1 MNWTHVKLI
10 FQREIRDQLRDRRT
24 MFTIFFLPLL
34 LYPLM
39 GMLMF
44 EVAQFHRDGRVT
56 IGIVGSS
63 HLQSELPLLSE
74 DSDAKVDWKPIALEE
89 SLVCQLAE
97 YEAKRKVCNAEA
109 VATSMQQEVETLL
122 KSECVDAI
130 AIIPPQFATDPWN
143 SSIQIVCNQR
153 WERSVQAA
161 TLFDARIASAHQT
174 WMRQKLAASS
184 TDVKSL
190 DEPRLNI
197 IDVASPAT
205 KRSLIWSKILP
216 FVMLVWALTGAF
228 YPAIDL
234 CAGEKERGT
243 LETLLCSPARRRE
256 IVWGKL
262 LTIMCFSLGTA
273 LLNLFSMYT
282 TALVVVNR
290 FAGSGVSQMAEAM
303 GPLPIRSMGWLILL
317 VVPIAAMFSAI
328 ALAVASLARS
338 TKEGQYYLMPLM
350 LVGMPLVMLPMI
362 PGVTLSPGTCIIP
375 ITGAV
380 LLSKTLMDGEYMN
393 AILYL
398 PTVIAVTV
406 FCILLATRWAV
417 RQFESESVMFRDSA
431 RSSLKQWLRDAWRQ
445 REDTP
450 TANESLLCGLL
461 ILVCLFFG
469 RLSMSTSQ
477 LTWETIV
484 STTLVIQL
492 GMMLGPAL
500 IMATM
505 LTKSVIRSLRLTQ
518 PTWVD
523 LATVV
528 LLAGALHPTYTVLAT
543 AISNEYRL
551 GEETTSM
558 LQQFD
563 GLLAS
568 APIGGVI
575 LILALLPAISE
586 ELVFRGFLFSGLQ
599 RNNGHVRAILATSL
613 LFGLSHGVL
622 QQSITASIMGLL
634 LGWIAY
640 KTGGVVCSIVFH
652 FVHNSISMLLATHG
666 SRGDAVPSW
675 MEWAISTDQGHWAY
689 SDLWCTL
696 SVGVSICLIAWLVS
710 KQPRS
715 HGTGNEGCAHVL
727 SPNNSDD
734 PNRLQSFLEKS

>member
-39 GMLMF
+39 GMVMF

-56 IGIVGSS
+56 LGIVGTS
-63 HLQSELPLLSE
+63 QFEPDLSLFA
-74 DSDAKVDWKPIALEE
+74 DDTPSKIDWKPLSLDE
-89 SLVCQLAE
+89 SMVCRFAE
-97 YEAKRKVCNAEA
+97 YDAERKKSEGGGTVS
-109 VATSMQQEVETLL
+109 SMQQEVEALL
-122 KSECVDAI
+122 KSERVDAI
-130 AIIPPQFATDPWN
+130 AIFPPQFATEPWN
-143 SSIQIVCNQR
+143 TSIQVVCNQR

-161 TLFDARIASAHQT
+161 SLFHERVAFAHQT
-174 WMRQKLAASS
+174 WMRKKLSETS
-184 TDVKSL
+184 TDIKTL
-190 DEPRLNI
+190 DAPRLDV
-197 IDVASPAT
+197 IDVATSAT

-262 LTIMCFSLGTA
+262 LTVMCFSLGTA

-303 GPLPIRSMGWLILL
+303 GPLPIRSMGWLLLL
-317 VVPIAAMFSAI
+317 VVPIAAMFSAV

-362 PGVTLSPGTCIIP
+362 PGVTLSPGTCVIP
-375 ITGAV
+375 VTGAV
-380 LLSKTLMDGEYMN
+380 LLSKTLMDGEYLN

-431 RSSLKQWLRDAWRQ
+431 RSSIKHWLRDAWRQ

-477 LTWETIV
+477 LTWGTIV
-484 STTLVIQL
+484 STTLIIQL

-518 PTWVD
+518 PSLID
-523 LATVV
+523 LAAVV

-599 RNNGHVRAILATSL
+599 RNNGHLRAILATSL

-622 QQSITASIMGLL
+622 QQSITATIMGLL

-652 FVHNSISMLLATHG
+652 FVHNAISMLLATHG

-675 MEWAISTDQGHWAY
+675 MEWAISVEQGRWAY

-710 KQPRS
+710 KQAKVCVADS
-715 HGTGNEGCAHVL
+715 HGHSKTISL
-727 SPNNSDD
+727 KSDEAKRV
-734 PNRLQSFLEKS
+734 PSLCEKT

>member
-10 FQREIRDQLRDRRT
+10 FQREVRDQLRDRRT

-39 GMLMF
+39 GMVMF
-44 EVAQFHRDGRVT
+44 EVAQFHRNGRVT
-56 IGIVGSS
+56 IGIAGVPHIHSD
-63 HLQSELPLLSE
+63 LPLFPEGSN
-74 DSDAKVDWKPIALEE
+74 AKIDWKPVALEE
-89 SLVCQLAE
+89 SLVCRLAE
-97 YEAKRKVCNAEA
+97 HKAKLRESVSEV
-109 VATSMQQEVETLL
+109 VANSIQQEVEALL
-122 KSECVDAI
+122 KSEGVDAI
-130 AIIPPQFATDPWN
+130 AIIPPQFAAEPWN
-143 SSIQIVCNQR
+143 SSIQVVCNQR

-161 TLFDARIASAHQT
+161 TLFHERVSSAHQT
-174 WMRQKLAASS
+174 WIRRKLAS
-184 TDVKSL
+184 TSTHVGTL
-190 DEPRLNI
+190 DEPQLNI
-197 IDVASPAT
+197 IDVASPET

-262 LTIMCFSLGTA
+262 LTVMCFSLGTA

-282 TALVVVNR
+282 TALVVLNR
-290 FAGSGVSQMAEAM
+290 FAGSGVSEMAEAM
-303 GPLPIRSMGWLILL
+303 RPLPIRSMGWLILL
-317 VVPIAAMFSAI
+317 VIPIAAMFSAI

-338 TKEGQYYLMPLM
+338 TKEGQYYLMPLI

-362 PGVTLSPGTCIIP
+362 PGVTLSPGTCVIP
-375 ITGAV
+375 VTGAV
-380 LLSKTLMDGEYMN
+380 LLSKTLMDGEYVN

-431 RSSLKQWLRDAWRQ
+431 RSSLKHWLRDAWRQ

-469 RLSMSTSQ
+469 RLSMSTSE

-484 STTLVIQL
+484 SSTLIIQI

-518 PTWVD
+518 PSLID
-523 LATVV
+523 LAAVV

-551 GEETTSM
+551 GEETTNM

-599 RNNGHVRAILATSL
+599 RNNGHLRAILATSL

-622 QQSITASIMGLL
+622 QQSITATIMGLL
-634 LGWIAY
+634 LGWLAY

-652 FVHNSISMLLATHG
+652 FVHNAISMLLATHG

-675 MEWAISTDQGHWAY
+675 MEWAISLDQGHWAY

-696 SVGVSICLIAWLVS
+696 SVGVSICLIAWIVT
-710 KQPRS
+710 KQPRCYES
-715 HGTGNEGCAHVL
+715 GNHVVIAI
-727 SPNNSDD
+727 
-734 PNRLQSFLEKS
+734 K

>member
-1 MNWTHVKLI
+1 MKLI

-63 HLQSELPLLSE
+63 HIQSELPLLSE
-74 DSDAKVDWKPIALEE
+74 DSNAKVDWKTVTLDE
-89 SLVCQLAE
+89 SLVCRLAE
-97 YEAKRKVCNAEA
+97 YEAKRKDSQSEA
-109 VATSMQQEVETLL
+109 VASSMQQEIEALL
-122 KSECVDAI
+122 KSESVDAI
-130 AIIPPQFATDPWN
+130 AIIPSQFATEPWN
-143 SSIQIVCNQR
+143 TPIKVICNQR

-161 TLFDARIASAHQT
+161 VLFQARITSTHQS
-174 WMRQKLAASS
+174 WIRQKLAASS
-184 TDVKSL
+184 DDEKSL
-190 DEPRLNI
+190 DEPQLNV
-197 IDVASPAT
+197 IDVAPPAA

-262 LTIMCFSLGTA
+262 LTVMCFSLGTA

-290 FAGSGVSQMAEAM
+290 FADSGVSQMAEAM

-317 VVPIAAMFSAI
+317 VVPIATMFSAI

-406 FCILLATRWAV
+406 FCILLATRWAI

-445 REDTP
+445 RGDTP

-477 LTWETIV
+477 LAWETIV

-518 PTWVD
+518 PSWVD
-523 LATVV
+523 LASMV
-528 LLAGALHPTYTVLAT
+528 LLAGALHPSYTVLAA

-666 SRGDAVPSW
+666 SRGDAVPVW

-696 SVGVSICLIAWLVS
+696 SVGVSICLIAWLAS
-710 KQPRS
+710 RQPQS
-715 HGTGNEGCAHVL
+715 PGMGNERCSNVL
-727 SPNNSDD
+727 SPNHSDD
-734 PNRLQSFLEKS
+734 SKRLQSFLEKS

>member
-1 MNWTHVKLI
+1 MNWTHIKLI

-39 GMLMF
+39 GMVMF
-44 EVAQFHRDGRVT
+44 EVAQFHRNGRVT
-56 IGIVGSS
+56 IGVTGVSHIHSDLLLFPEGSN
-63 HLQSELPLLSE
+63 
-74 DSDAKVDWKPIALEE
+74 AKIDWKPVALEE
-89 SLVCQLAE
+89 SLVCRLAE
-97 YEAKRKVCNAEA
+97 HKAKLRESLSEV
-109 VATSMQQEVETLL
+109 VANSIQQEVEALL
-122 KSECVDAI
+122 KSEGVDAI
-130 AIIPPQFATDPWN
+130 AIIPPQFATEPWN
-143 SSIQIVCNQR
+143 SSIQVVCNQR

-161 TLFDARIASAHQT
+161 TLFHERVSSAHQT
-174 WMRQKLAASS
+174 WIRRKLASTS
-184 TDVKSL
+184 TDVGTL
-190 DEPRLNI
+190 DEPQLNI

-205 KRSLIWSKILP
+205 KQSLIWSKILP

-262 LTIMCFSLGTA
+262 LTVMCFSLGTA

-282 TALVVVNR
+282 TALVVLNR
-290 FAGSGVSQMAEAM
+290 FAGSGVSEMTEAM
-303 GPLPIRSMGWLILL
+303 QPLPIRSMGWLILL
-317 VVPIAAMFSAI
+317 VIPIAAMFSAI

-338 TKEGQYYLMPLM
+338 TKEGQYYLMPLI

-362 PGVTLSPGTCIIP
+362 PGVTLSPGTCVIP
-375 ITGAV
+375 VTGAV

-431 RSSLKQWLRDAWRQ
+431 RSSLKHWLRDAWRQ

-450 TANESLLCGLL
+450 TANESLLGGLL

-469 RLSMSTSQ
+469 RLSMSTSE

-484 STTLVIQL
+484 SSTLIIQI

-518 PTWVD
+518 PSLVD
-523 LATVV
+523 LAAVV

-551 GEETTSM
+551 GEETTNM

-599 RNNGHVRAILATSL
+599 RNNGHLRAILATSL

-622 QQSITASIMGLL
+622 QQSITATIMGLL
-634 LGWIAY
+634 LGWLAY

-652 FVHNSISMLLATHG
+652 FVHNAISMLLATHG

-675 MEWAISTDQGHWAY
+675 MEWAISLDQGHWAY

-696 SVGVSICLIAWLVS
+696 SVGVSICLIAWIAT
-710 KQPRS
+710 KQPRCYES
-715 HGTGNEGCAHVL
+715 GNHVVIAI
-727 SPNNSDD
+727 
-734 PNRLQSFLEKS
+734 K